1 MSSKKIKYTLLTI
14 FVLLSCSGN
23 VHAQLRDTLAYLFK
37 QRPKPFFQLDGYNS
51 FVRSRGANAIG
62 FKTGL
67 DFGKR
72 VKFSMGY
79 MKLFTDVV
87 DSVQVKPNKY
97 YRGEVRSNYFTTGIE
112 YVIYRNGPWQ
122 VNVPMHFGFGTS
134 YYEYP
139 DGKKANNKALQGNII
154 LFEPAIT
161 GHYKL
166 IRWVG
171 IGFGV
176 GYRVMLKNNKQLKD
190 NLSSP
195 IYILRLKIFV
205 DEIYRTVFP
214 SKKSK

>member
-139 DGKKANNKALQGNII
+139 DGKKQTTKLCRATSFSSSLPSPDTINSSVGWAWALAW
-154 LFEPAIT
+154 AI
-161 GHYKL
+161 
-166 IRWVG
+166 V
-171 IGFGV
+171 
-176 GYRVMLKNNKQLKD
+176 
-190 NLSSP
+190 SC
-195 IYILRLKIFV
+195 
-205 DEIYRTVFP
+205 
-214 SKKSK
+214 SKTTIS